1 MGSTPA
7 ALGNLDRV
15 AVVAPPESREGLRYL
30 QGCWV
35 LGWVGVLVGGFW
47 WDVLEV
53 PISWLYFRPST
64 RGLDGGS

>member
-35 LGWVGVLVGGFW
+35 LGWVGVLVGRCVGGWVGF
-47 WDVLEV
+47 
-53 PISWLYFRPST
+53 
-64 RGLDGGS
+64 GGMC